1 MIRILVFVVLCLL
14 PLYHVCLGATME
26 NQFLSIDVN
35 SSGRY
40 SILDKRS
47 GVTWRSSPY
56 VDRFGQAVVTT
67 GQEPLTI
74 DLRDF
79 VILQQKNALHLMHN
93 FSGTSDRIEVIL
105 ELKANTLRMSYHV
118 IGSTALESI
127 NLLDNALWTTD
138 EDRGYAVVPTRVGAL
153 IRADSGKESVADLYE
168 DLEMWMLGIVK
179 KGSALLITWDIPY
192 VRPRLQNTLTSLPGE
207 PCKQV
212 LSTTLRLRKLATYV
226 ELHFLGK
233 GDYLTIAKAY
243 RNIAKRRGLLVTWD
257 EKLKQNP
264 ERHKLLGAACF
275 RIPRLMERIVDE
287 NGNEHANMKVS
298 FDDAI
303 KIAEHLKYALKID
316 KALFIMAGWVHY
328 GYDNRHPDILP
339 AAPECGGNEGFA
351 GASKRIQELGYLFC
365 PHDNY
370 QDVYRNAPSYSQDII
385 RKNADGSLM
394 VGGRWEGGQA
404 CIACP
409 KQAINLAK
417 CNLPEVKRLF
427 DPNAYFIDTTFCV
440 DLDECFDPAHPL
452 NKLTDLQYRT
462 ELCDYARSLFGI
474 LGSEDGKEWA
484 IPHSDFFEGLSCVSG
499 YSGTQR
505 GVIPLFGMVYN
516 DCIVVYG
523 KYGYDVNTA
532 APYVLHQLRQGMPL
546 NYHFEPC
553 PLYWKQP
560 EAGQTPVNV
569 SDGWDQPPSCF
580 ARADNGWAQG
590 MCRMD
595 CFLKNTYEI
604 TSPLHNITAHTQI
617 TGHRFLDSEWTA
629 QEIEFGRKVYVVINE
644 KAGEVVYQS
653 RYGGKV
659 VLPRFGFLIES
670 PEYIAFHALQWNGLA
685 YKQPVLFTIRSLDGK
700 PIHQSK
706 KVRIYHGFGDS
717 KVKIGDRTI
726 NIDREAIVSM
736 G

>member
-1 MIRILVFVVLCLL
+1 
-14 PLYHVCLGATME
+14 ME
-26 NQFLSIDVN
+26 NQFLRIDVN

-56 VDRFGQAVVTT
+56 VDRFGQAVVTID
-67 GQEPLTI
+67 QELVTT
-74 DLRDF
+74 DLKNF
-79 VILQQKNALHLMHN
+79 VILQHQNALHLIHAI
-93 FSGTSDRIEVIL
+93 SGTSDKIEVIL

-138 EDRGYAVVPTRVGAL
+138 EDQGYAVVPTRVGAL

-212 LSTTLRLRKLATYV
+212 LSTTLRLRKLATCV

-243 RNIAKRRGLLVTWD
+243 RNIAKRRGLVVTWD
-257 EKLKQNP
+257 EKLKQAP
-264 ERHKLLGAACF
+264 ERHKLLGAVCF

-298 FDDAI
+298 FADAI
-303 KIAEHLKYALKID
+303 KIAEHLKYTLKID
-316 KALFIMAGWVHY
+316 KALFIMAGWIHY

-351 GASKRIQELGYLFC
+351 RASKRIQELGYLFC

-404 CIACP
+404 YIACP

-417 CNLPEVKRLF
+417 RNLPEVKQLF

-440 DLDECFDPAHPL
+440 DLDECYDPAHPL
-452 NKLTDLQYRT
+452 NKFTDLCCRT

-484 IPHSDFFEGLSCVSG
+484 IPHSDFFEGLSCISG

-546 NYHFEPC
+546 NYHFEPY

-560 EAGQTPVNV
+560 EAGQIPVNV
-569 SDGWDQPPSCF
+569 SDGWNQLPSCF

-617 TGHRFLDSEWTA
+617 TGHRFLNSEWTA
-629 QEIEFGRKVYVVINE
+629 QEIEFGHKVYVVINE

-653 RYGGKV
+653 RYGGKI

-670 PEYIAFHALQWNGLA
+670 PEYIAFHALQWNGLT

-700 PIHQSK
+700 PIHESE

-726 NIDREAIVSM
+726 NIEREAIVSVW
-736 G
+736 